1 MANII
6 LIIILI
12 ILPVLAYAA
21 TRSPETYQLDT
32 YLWVLALSVLGGIV
46 SYKEKRKAGFFFR
59 TENKYLDIVAFILVN
74 LAVFILEIFT
84 SAFSGILTFYIC
96 ESANMDRLLT
106 AAFVGLSGFAGG
118 RMLNFMQNLAKA
130 ILEKKF
136 EVSVM
141 EGRKN
146 EAD

>member
-46 SYKEKRKAGFFFR
+46 SYKENGKPVSG
-59 TENKYLDIVAFILVN
+59 
-74 LAVFILEIFT
+74 
-84 SAFSGILTFYIC
+84 FSGLKTNTSILLRSF
-96 ESANMDRLLT
+96 S
-106 AAFVGLSGFAGG
+106 
-118 RMLNFMQNLAKA
+118 
-130 ILEKKF
+130 
-136 EVSVM
+136 
-141 EGRKN
+141 
-146 EAD
+146 